1 VATARRKR
9 RVTDAAR
16 PSVRLSTQLGA
27 GDLVERAGAVNV
39 RPLWT
44 NALAHGANRRNP
56 APTLWR
62 WSDIAPLIDEATA
75 MTSTDVVERRVLSL
89 VDPAY
94 PENGTASTRN
104 LNAGFQVLLPG
115 ERARPH
121 RHSMNAI
128 RFVVEGSGATTVVDG
143 TPCPMNFGDLILTP
157 GWTWH
162 DHVHEGTERIV
173 WLDVLDGQLH
183 RFLETDAFEPGPIHD
198 LEPPQAGQ
206 PPMFYYAWQSVVDA
220 LAATEA
226 GEDRMRRVRYVN
238 PVTGGA
244 VMSMLDC
251 ALWEIGAGVSTRPT
265 SSTAHHI
272 CAVVEGSGSTQAG
285 DATIPWQPRDVFS
298 LPAGQ
303 PVRHTAGDR
312 ARIFVVSDSEVLRRL
327 DLLVERVLDDA
338 S

>member
-1 VATARRKR
+1 MSTHVA
-9 RVTDAAR
+9 
-16 PSVRLSTQLGA
+16 A

-44 NALAHGANRRNP
+44 NTLAHGANRRNP
-56 APTLWR
+56 APMQWR
-62 WSDIAPLIDEATA
+62 WSEISALIDEAAA

-143 TPCPMNFGDLILTP
+143 IPCPMNFGDLVLTP

-162 DHVHEGTERIV
+162 DHVHEGSERIV

-198 LEPPQAGQ
+198 LVPPQSA
-206 PPMFYYAWQSVVDA
+206 MFYYPWQSAVDA
-220 LAATEA
+220 LGATEL
-226 GEDRMRRVRYVN
+226 GEDRMRRVRYID

-244 VMSMLDC
+244 VMSTLDC
-251 ALWEIGAGVSTRPT
+251 ALWEIGAGVSTRAA

-285 DATIPWQPRDVFS
+285 DTTIRWQPRDVFS

-303 PVRHTAGDR
+303 PVRHIADDR
-312 ARIFVVSDSEVLRRL
+312 TRIFVVSDSEVLRRL
-327 DLLVERVLDDA
+327 DLLVERVVGDD